1 MYGKNVSRQT
11 WSYSVCTSRS
21 HHEKPG
27 SNPDLVIR
35 NKDDF
40 MMVKSNKMIF
50 FKGITYPRITFSIHY
65 IPERS
70 LFLFSML
77 CSSIRYYILL
87 TLSYI
92 SIKRFSSCDFSFAY
106 SLFIYTL
113 LYLFKF
119 HGHFPQFLDRPNKDL
134 TRIPNKFMH
143 VLLPQGIN
151 CRLIHQIH

>member
-1 MYGKNVSRQT
+1 
-11 WSYSVCTSRS
+11 
-21 HHEKPG
+21 
-27 SNPDLVIR
+27 
-35 NKDDF
+35 
-40 MMVKSNKMIF
+40 MIF

-119 HGHFPQFLDRPNKDL
+119 HGHFPQFSDRPNKDL
-134 TRIPNKFMH
+134 SRIPNKFIH

-151 CRLIHQIH
+151 CRWFIILLLSTTIQSKPTKPCIENSFKCARNSLTLNV